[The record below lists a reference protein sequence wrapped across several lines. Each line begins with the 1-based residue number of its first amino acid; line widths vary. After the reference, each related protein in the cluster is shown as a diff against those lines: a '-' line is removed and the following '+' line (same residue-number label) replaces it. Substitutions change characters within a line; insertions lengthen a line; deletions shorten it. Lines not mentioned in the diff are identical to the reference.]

1 MSPLGGWRL
10 RAFPNDPA
18 FGRISNTAARTG
30 REHIVIFRKPQLL
43 LLSLAV
49 TTVLAGCAQKN
60 DAAVNTAATPASAA
74 PAAPPAAELPPT
86 AAFAVSDIDPSKNIC
101 DDLADAVN
109 SKWLAANPIPAD
121 RTTWG
126 SFEMLTERSLAASKH
141 LAEAAAAKTDATG
154 VEKLVGDMYA
164 TGMDEAAVNGAGITP
179 IQPMLDKI
187 GTLKTP
193 ADIAQHLREEF
204 AAGRGDAFNFYSNA
218 DFKDSQLVIAYAD
231 QGGLAL
237 PEKAYYLSDGS
248 KAGDDSYKKIREAY
262 VAHVSKQLQNAGIA
276 AADAD
281 KQARDVLAFETRLAK
296 ASLSPIEQRDP
307 NNQYHFV
314 KVADADKLSPDFPWS
329 DFLKAQGVNVEG
341 FSLSQPK
348 FFAEFGRMVKDVPAE
363 QWQAY
368 FRAHLIDGMSP
379 YLSDK
384 FANEQFDFFGK
395 TLHGQQ
401 EQKPRWKR
409 VLGTTEGGVGE
420 ALGQLYV
427 KQYFPPESKAAMQ
440 KLVGNLRDSLK
451 ARLEKLDWM
460 GADTKAKAIEK
471 WDSFMPKIGYPDKWR
486 SWDGLA
492 TSREG
497 YVQNVLSATKYNYD
511 WLMGKVGKPVD
522 RTEWGMSPQ
531 TVNAY
536 YNPQQNE
543 IVFPAAIL
551 QPPFFDPKA
560 DPALNYGG
568 IGAVIGHEMLH
579 GYDDQGAQFDAK
591 GNFADWW
598 QAADKKGFQ
607 ARTGKLVKQFD
618 DYVSID
624 GIHVKGQLTLGENIA
639 DLGGTTV
646 AFDALQKALAD
657 AGKSP
662 DEKIDGYTENQRF
675 WLNWATVWRRNFK
688 PEELKVRLNTDP
700 HAPANFRAIGAPSN
714 EPSFAQAF
722 QCKPGDKMVRADDQ
736 RVMIW

>member
-1 MSPLGGWRL
+1 MI
-10 RAFPNDPA
+10 A
-18 FGRISNTAARTG
+18 
-30 REHIVIFRKPQLL
+30 RKPQML

-49 TTVLAGCAQKN
+49 AAALTGCPQKEAA
-60 DAAVNTAATPASAA
+60 DAAAAAPSAATTAA
-74 PAAPPAAELPPT
+74 PAPATELPPT
-86 AAFAVSDIDPSKNIC
+86 SAFSVADLDTSKNVC
-101 DDLADAVN
+101 DNLADFVN
-109 SKWLAANPIPAD
+109 TKWLAAHPVPAD

-126 SFEMLTERSLAASKH
+126 SFEMLTERSLAASKQ
-141 LAEAAAAKTDATG
+141 LAEAAAAKADASG
-154 VEKLVGDMYA
+154 VEKLVGDLYA
-164 TGMDEAAVNGAGITP
+164 TGMDEAKVNAAGVTP
-179 IQPMLDKI
+179 IQPMLAKI
-187 GTLKTP
+187 DALKTP
-193 ADIAQHLREEF
+193 ADVAQYMREDF
-204 AAGRGDAFNFYSNA
+204 AAGRGDLFAFYSNA
-218 DFKDSQLVIAYAD
+218 DFQNSQMVIAYAD

-237 PEKAYYLSDGS
+237 PERAYYLEDGPD
-248 KAGDDSYKKIREAY
+248 GSYKKIREAY
-262 VAHVSKQLQNAGIA
+262 VAHVSKQLQNAGVA
-276 AADAD
+276 QADAD
-281 KQARDVLAFETRLAK
+281 KQAADVLAFETRLAK
-296 ASLSPIEQRDP
+296 ASLSPIQLRDP
-307 NNQYHFV
+307 KNQYNLV
-314 KVADADKLSPDFPWS
+314 KAAEADKKSPNFPWTE
-329 DFLKAQGVNVEG
+329 FLRAQGLSVDS

-348 FFAEFGRMVKDVPAE
+348 FFAEVDKMLKDVPVA

-368 FRAHLIDGMSP
+368 LRAHLIDNTSP
-379 YLSDK
+379 YLSDA
-384 FANEQFDFFGK
+384 FANEQFDFYGK
-395 TLHGQQ
+395 TLRGQK

-409 VLGTTEGGVGE
+409 VLGATENGVGE
-420 ALGQLYV
+420 ALGQMYV
-427 KQYFPPESKAAMQ
+427 KQYFPAESKAEME
-440 KLVGNLRDSLK
+440 KLVGNLREALK

-460 GADTKAKAIEK
+460 SDATKAKAMEK
-471 WDSFMPKIGYPDKWR
+471 WTSFMPKIGYPDKWR

-497 YVQNVLSATKYNYD
+497 YAQNVLAATKFNYD

-522 RTEWGMSPQ
+522 RTEWGMTPQ

-591 GNFADWW
+591 GNFANWW
-598 QAADKKGFQ
+598 EATDKKGFE
-607 ARTGKLVKQFD
+607 ARTAKLVKQFD
-618 DYVSID
+618 DYRSID
-624 GIHVKGQLTLGENIA
+624 NLPVKGQLTLGENIA

-646 AFDALQKALAD
+646 AYDALQKALAD

-675 WLNWATVWRRNFK
+675 WLNWATVWRRNFN

-714 EPSFAQAF
+714 EASFAQAF
-722 QCKPGDKMVRADDQ
+722 QCKPGDKMVRADAD
-736 RVMIW
+736 RVVIW